1 MSTRI
6 GLVGLD
12 SSHADD
18 FIRHLNLEGRHP
30 DLRITALQGGSEAR
44 MAELQALDRGLAACP
59 TVESLLGNV
68 DAVIVGHRDGALHRD
83 AAIACLAAARPV
95 FVDKPLANTRS
106 DAEAIVDAAGRAGV
120 ALLSGSALR
129 WQAET
134 RRIKARLAGVD
145 GATELHAW
153 GTWHPH
159 SDYGGAIF
167 YAIHTVELAQELLG
181 PQFRKV
187 RRRRTGDP
195 AIAYRCGDNAVT
207 LSFQPPG
214 ASGHAEFGVE
224 ISGKGV
230 AFRRPIVLGDDYML
244 PAVDQIAIMLRTG
257 VSPMSREE
265 LIAPLALMEEIDTLL
280 RAT

>member
-6 GLVGLD
+6 GLIGLD

-18 FIRHLNLEGRHP
+18 FIRHLNREGRHP
-30 DLRITALQGGSEAR
+30 DLRITALQGGREAR
-44 MAELQALDRGLAACP
+44 MAELQALDRDLVVCP
-59 TVESLLGNV
+59 TVENLLGKV

-83 AAIACLAAARPV
+83 AAIACLAASRPV

-181 PQFRKV
+181 PHFRKV
-187 RRRRTGDP
+187 KRCRTGDP
-195 AIAYRCGDNAVT
+195 AIAYRCGDTAVT

-224 ISGKGV
+224 ISGRGV

-244 PAVDQIAIMLRTG
+244 PVVDRIAIMLRTG

-265 LIAPLALMEEIDTLL
+265 LIAPLALMEEIDALL

>member
-1 MSTRI
+1 MSIRI

-18 FIRHLNLEGRHP
+18 FIRHLNREGRHP
-30 DLRITALQGGSEAR
+30 DLRITALQGGREAR
-44 MAELQALDRGLAACP
+44 MAELQALDRDLAVCP
-59 TVESLLGNV
+59 TVESLLGKV

-83 AAIACLAAARPV
+83 AAIACLAASRPV

-106 DAEAIVDAAGRAGV
+106 DAEAIVDAAERAGV

-134 RRIKARLAGVD
+134 RRIKARLSGVD

-181 PQFRKV
+181 PHFRKV
-187 RRRRTGDP
+187 KRCRTGDP
-195 AIAYRCGDNAVT
+195 AIAYRCGDTAVT

-244 PAVDQIAIMLRTG
+244 PVVDQIAIMLRTG